1 VRGYALRS
9 LGVTLADGSVAAG
22 RYLASASAEWQQ
34 PLRLNGRLSAW
45 EGTVFVDAGAVA
57 NQTQELTPKVGV
69 GARWNSP
76 VGPLQVDLAYGVDV
90 QRFRLHMNLGFT
102 F

>member
-1 VRGYALRS
+1 
-9 LGVTLADGSVAAG
+9 
-22 RYLASASAEWQQ
+22 
-34 PLRLNGRLSAW
+34 
-45 EGTVFVDAGAVA
+45 VFIDAGAVA
-57 NQTQELTPKVGV
+57 NQTQDLTPKVGVGV